1 MILVTE
7 SSLRPPQATLLLQ
20 GAQLRQQSGGFAET
34 AGSVNSEAAAG
45 AQVGRRSH
53 LRAADP
59 DPQLRRLLLR
69 AVPHNGSHGSGK
81 LRGQMFC
88 YLPSQ
93 IRAAKKGQNT
103 SGDKKVIWPGG
114 IRPGES
120 TVVSDLPLSTTLKL
134 AILRK
139 RQDYP
144 KEQKSRMLCGQRDRS
159 G

>member
-7 SSLRPPQATLLLQ
+7 SSLRPPQATLLQ

-34 AGSVNSEAAAG
+34 AGSVDSEAAAG

-59 DPQLRRLLLR
+59 APQLRRLLLR
-69 AVPHNGSHGSGK
+69 ARPTQGSHGSGK

>member
-1 MILVTE
+1 MADSQKLLARWIPRPLLALKLGAGHIFEQLILTRN
-7 SSLRPPQATLLLQ
+7 SD
-20 GAQLRQQSGGFAET
+20 GFYCA
-34 AGSVNSEAAAG
+34 
-45 AQVGRRSH
+45 
-53 LRAADP
+53 
-59 DPQLRRLLLR
+59 